1 MNIQDPTFEDADSNS
16 EKAVST
22 NEKNQINNDMPNT
35 NISSKSLQNIQCSD
49 VGLWSHLSK
58 TDVDYWIK
66 KGPLDCQHRNG
77 PFDKSKREFTN
88 ASRYCSKNI
97 FHGTKINGEKYDR
110 DWLVYSPA
118 TGCVY
123 CFVCKI
129 FSASSTSLANEGF
142 SDWRNLISIQQHE
155 NSEDHRNALFSFLT
169 RRRESNLDLQLDMQ
183 VTQEKEYWKQVLRRV
198 IDVISTLAERGLA
211 FRGSEEKF
219 GSSNNGNYLG
229 ILELISRYDPFL
241 ATHIGQYGNSGSGKS
256 SYLSK
261 TICDELIHLMALKI
275 RESILQDIKTAGY
288 FSISVDSTPDLSHID
303 QLAVIIRYV
312 SPDNGLPIERFL
324 TYLDIK
330 SHTGENLA
338 KVVLTYLK
346 DECQINFSNCRGQ
359 SYDNAANMS
368 GVYKGMQAKIREE
381 NEYAIYI
388 PCAGHSLN
396 LVGRSAVDSC
406 LEAVRFFSTI
416 QGLYVFFSA
425 SPKRWSILNEYSQ
438 QNKSFLQLKR
448 LSDTR
453 WNAHAQATSAVARGY
468 NEIIAALYHIAEDG
482 NESGEYRNEASALIN
497 IMEELEFV
505 FMLEFWEK
513 ILNEFDKT
521 SKALQNAE
529 ITISTT
535 AKLYFALS
543 QYVQN
548 VQQDFDDIESQAKG
562 KLPDIDYKSARK
574 RKIKR
579 RKQVNDGNAPDAAEN
594 LSPRDKFKMQSFIP
608 MIDALKRNL
617 EERALIYKNVS
628 NMFSFLTNLDASEK
642 EIQKDLLFLKQE
654 FPKDVQHDFSS
665 EIKHF
670 HMYAKQVYQEKKYL
684 SHEQLYQLIFQDKIQ
699 TAYPNVEAI
708 LRLFLSLMATNC
720 SGERSF
726 SKLKRIKSYLRTTM
740 TQERLVD
747 LTLMSIEND
756 KLRAISFNEIIEQF
770 AAIKSRKQNF
780 K

>member
-1 MNIQDPTFEDADSNS
+1 
-16 EKAVST
+16 
-22 NEKNQINNDMPNT
+22 
-35 NISSKSLQNIQCSD
+35 
-49 VGLWSHLSK
+49 
-58 TDVDYWIK
+58 
-66 KGPLDCQHRNG
+66 
-77 PFDKSKREFTN
+77 
-88 ASRYCSKNI
+88 
-97 FHGTKINGEKYDR
+97 
-110 DWLVYSPA
+110 
-118 TGCVY
+118 
-123 CFVCKI
+123 
-129 FSASSTSLANEGF
+129 
-142 SDWRNLISIQQHE
+142 
-155 NSEDHRNALFSFLT
+155 
-169 RRRESNLDLQLDMQ
+169 
-183 VTQEKEYWKQVLRRV
+183 
-198 IDVISTLAERGLA
+198 
-211 FRGSEEKF
+211 
-219 GSSNNGNYLG
+219 
-229 ILELISRYDPFL
+229 
-241 ATHIGQYGNSGSGKS
+241 
-256 SYLSK
+256 
-261 TICDELIHLMALKI
+261 
-275 RESILQDIKTAGY
+275 
-288 FSISVDSTPDLSHID
+288 
-303 QLAVIIRYV
+303 
-312 SPDNGLPIERFL
+312 
-324 TYLDIK
+324 
-330 SHTGENLA
+330 
-338 KVVLTYLK
+338 
-346 DECQINFSNCRGQ
+346 
-359 SYDNAANMS
+359 MS

-416 QGLYVFFSA
+416 QGL
-425 SPKRWSILNEYSQ
+425 
-438 QNKSFLQLKR
+438 
-448 LSDTR
+448 

-579 RKQVNDGNAPDAAEN
+579 RKQVND
-594 LSPRDKFKMQSFIP
+594 
-608 MIDALKRNL
+608 
-617 EERALIYKNVS
+617 ALIYKNVS